1 MKRNEPKEYNFFLKI
16 IEKDIGNTTTTNH
29 QLDAYCKEIF
39 GDRFKGVFSIDT
51 MHRLKNNECC
61 IFNLDKS
68 HEPGSHW
75 CGLYKTN
82 GLYIVYDSF
91 GRKSHILG
99 VPFKNVKTTENDPEQ
114 KIRETNCGARTTAF
128 LCCCYTLPLKEVLK
142 I

>member
-1 MKRNEPKEYNFFLKI
+1 MDIYNEYLQI
-16 IEKDIGNTTTTNH
+16 IENDIGNTTTTNFE
-29 QLDAYCKEIF
+29 LDEYCKRIF

-51 MHRLKNNECC
+51 ISRLKDGECC

-68 HEPGSHW
+68 YEGGSHW

-82 GLYIVYDSF
+82 GMYIVYDSF
-91 GRKSHILG
+91 GRRSDILG
-99 VPFKNVKTTENDPEQ
+99 VPFKNVKTTEDDPEQ
-114 KIRETNCGARTTAF
+114 EHHETNCGQRTTAF